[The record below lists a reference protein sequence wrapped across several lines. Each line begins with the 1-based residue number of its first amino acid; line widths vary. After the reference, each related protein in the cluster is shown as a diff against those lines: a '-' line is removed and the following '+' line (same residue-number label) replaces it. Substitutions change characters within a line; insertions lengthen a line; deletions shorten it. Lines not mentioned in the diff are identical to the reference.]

1 MSNRVDEE
9 IRSVLHF
16 GDEVGACVA
25 APDHRL
31 LVALRRRLGEDGTV
45 VSPARGLYA
54 LRAEWEELSP
64 SERSLSLMRGFQ
76 RLHPGW
82 VFCGPSAALAFGADV
97 SYAAQRPFHVVAPGD
112 SWPSKTGLLHYHGI
126 KLGSYAGI
134 DEDPVERS
142 GIAVT
147 PLARTVLDSLRWLNF
162 REGMVVADFAIRGRD
177 GRRDSLLGYF
187 ESRRGTCIGVDQ
199 AVHTLARA
207 DGRAE
212 SGGESIARAVM
223 IEQGFMLPALQVEIP
238 DPLNPGSTFRVDF
251 AWLRSD
257 GRVIVGECDGRKKLL
272 DPGLAKGRSPQQ
284 VLDEQRKREGLI
296 TAYDVSVVRLT
307 FEEALGEGELV
318 RKLDF
323 YGVPRLGSPLARAG
337 ETQPINWPS
346 LLRR

>member
-9 IRSVLHF
+9 IRNALSL
-16 GDEVGACVA
+16 GDEVGACMA

-31 LVALRRRLGEDGTV
+31 LMALRRRLGEDGTV

-54 LRAEWEELSP
+54 LRADWEQLSP
-64 SERSLSLMRGFQ
+64 SERSLSLMRGLQ

-97 SYAAQRPFHVVAPGD
+97 SHAVQRPFHVVAPGD
-112 SWPSKTGLLHYHGI
+112 SWPSKTELLHYHGI
-126 KLGSYAGI
+126 KLASYAGI
-134 DEDPVERS
+134 DEEPVERS
-142 GIAVT
+142 GIVVT

-177 GRRDSLLGYF
+177 SRRDSLLGYF

-199 AVHTLARA
+199 AVYTLARA

-238 DPLNPGSTFRVDF
+238 DPLNPGSVFRVDF
-251 AWLRSD
+251 VWLRSD
-257 GRVIVGECDGRKKLL
+257 GRVIVGECDGRKKLF
-272 DPGLAKGRSPQQ
+272 DPEMTQGKTPEEALM
-284 VLDEQRKREGLI
+284 DQRRREGLL
-296 TAYDVSVVRLT
+296 TAYDVSVMRFT
-307 FEEALGEGELV
+307 YEEAAGVTELV
-318 RKLDF
+318 RKLEL
-323 YGVPRLGSPLARAG
+323 YGVPRADSPLAGAG
-337 ETQPINWPS
+337 GEWTIDWS
-346 LLRR
+346 RMLRR